1 MERDFTEL
9 AVKGIE
15 VRRVLSM
22 RGTEALSTLFR
33 YDVEVEVD
41 LPLPDL
47 DTVIGAEAKLTLVD
61 KGYRERVVTGVV
73 AEATAQAM
81 DNERGKIAVVLRPTF
96 WRQSLGRDCYA
107 SQEVTVQDVTDDVL
121 ADYTGKYRW
130 DLHRSYPRYPYRA
143 QYREDDITYVTRL
156 LEEEG
161 IYFWFDHDAGSVAVF
176 SDDSTK
182 APDMPGGALLPW
194 IRESALLPGQDAV
207 TQLGSTSAAVTGRF
221 ASKSYDLR
229 RPLVPIQ
236 AKAGEGKHEVYDAPG
251 GGTGMEDIL
260 DVRVRDQRDATL
272 AGRAGVAGL
281 ATSIRPYPGCIVQ
294 VLGHPSP
301 QLDARYLVTGVDV
314 RGDAHN
320 PCFTRFKAIREE
332 VSFRPMRV
340 TPEAKQAGLQLGKVI
355 GPPGQEVH
363 PDELARVRVILHWDR
378 LGTHDDKGGTWMR
391 VAQRGSPGSMLFPRM
406 GWNVATFNEEGGV
419 DAPSVIWRIHDGERL
434 PEYKLP
440 MNMTRVVWKT
450 ATVPNDGTTNEI
462 YFEDKAGCEEMFINA
477 SRDMNYKVLDAHYH
491 TVRNNSTRSVG
502 GNHDLTIK
510 EGLDERTIQ
519 DQQITIGGN
528 QDLTVEGGRSKT
540 VGGNEDEKVG
550 GDRSIDVG
558 EAHEG
563 HVNQSRTLIVGGSL
577 IEITPNNI
585 HTDSR
590 DSYVD
595 VGGSMLKIAGQ
606 DISEVARKDSRQ
618 EITGSK
624 LELAKRDRALDIK
637 KEWKETY
644 ESSVYLLSNNKYL
657 DNADTTATWTV
668 CASVL
673 AVAPIGHIQATE
685 RIRLKC
691 GDSVLTLDKKRIT
704 LTAKSIS
711 MTGPAI
717 DADSKQI
724 KHNC

>member
-9 AVKGIE
+9 AVQGIE
-15 VRRVLSM
+15 VRRVLAM

-47 DTVIGAEAKLTLVD
+47 DTVIGAEARLTLVD
-61 KGYRERVVTGVV
+61 KAYRERIVTGVV

-81 DNERGKIAVVLRPTF
+81 DNERGKMQIVLRPTL

-107 SQEVTVQDVTDDVL
+107 SQDVTVQDVVDDVL

-130 DLHRSYPRYPYRA
+130 DLGRSYPRYPYRA
-143 QYREDDITYVTRL
+143 QYREDDITYVSRL

-161 IYFWFDHDAGSVAVF
+161 IYYWFDHEAGSVAVF
-176 SDDSTK
+176 SDDSTR

-194 IRESALLPGQDAV
+194 VRESALQPKQDAI

-221 ASKSYDLR
+221 AAKSFDPK
-229 RPLVPIQ
+229 RPTVPIQ
-236 AKAGEGKHEVYDAPG
+236 SKAGEGKHEVYDAPG
-251 GGTGMEDIL
+251 GGTGMESIL
-260 DVRVRDQRDATL
+260 EVRVRDQHDATL

-281 ATSIRPYPGCIVQ
+281 ATSIRPYPGCVIQ
-294 VLGHPSP
+294 VFGHPSP
-301 QLDARYLVTGVDV
+301 RLDARYLVTGVEV
-314 RGDAHN
+314 AGDAHN
-320 PCFTRFKAIREE
+320 PCHTRFSGIREE

-340 TPEAKQAGLQLGKVI
+340 TPEAKQAGLQLGKVV
-355 GPPGQEVH
+355 GPEGQEVH

-378 LGTHDDKGGTWMR
+378 LGSHDEKGGTWMR
-391 VAQRGSPGSMLFPRM
+391 VAQRGAPGSMLFPRM

-462 YFEDKAGCEEMFINA
+462 YFEDKEGGEEMFFNA

-491 TVRNNSTRSVG
+491 TVRNDSTRTVG
-502 GNHDLTIK
+502 ANHDLTIK
-510 EGLDERTIQ
+510 EALDERVIQ
-519 DQQITIGGN
+519 DQTVDIGGN
-528 QDLTVEGGRSKT
+528 QTLTCTGGRSKT
-540 VGGNEDEKVG
+540 VGGNETEKVG
-550 GDRSIDVG
+550 GNRTLDVN
-558 EAHEG
+558 EAHEA
-563 HVNQSRTLIVGGSL
+563 HVNQSRKLIVAGSL

-585 HTDSR
+585 HTDAR
-590 DSYVD
+590 DSLVD
-595 VGGSMLKIAGQ
+595 VGGSVVKIAGE
-606 DISEVARKDSRQ
+606 DISEVARKDSCQ
-618 EITGSK
+618 DVGGAK
-624 LELAKRDRALDIK
+624 LEFAKKDRALDVE

-668 CASVL
+668 KASVDC
-673 AVAPIGHIQATE
+673 AAPVGHIQAVE
-685 RIRLKC
+685 RIRFKC
-691 GDSVLTLDKKRIT
+691 GDSVLTLDKQQIT
-704 LTAKSIS
+704 LTAKSIQ
-711 MTGPAI
+711 MTGDHI
-717 DADSKQI
+717 DADSPSI
-724 KHNC
+724 EHN